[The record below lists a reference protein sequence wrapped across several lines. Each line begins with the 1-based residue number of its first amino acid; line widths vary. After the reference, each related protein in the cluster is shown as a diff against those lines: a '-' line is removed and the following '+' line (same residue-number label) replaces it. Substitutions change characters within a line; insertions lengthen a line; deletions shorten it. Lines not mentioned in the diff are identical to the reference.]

1 MRVNVY
7 DESFEYV
14 KLFGKPALFTESHID
29 RDTVPEGWYAYDL
42 RGSNTNS
49 SEPVTV
55 EPLVVINHAGT
66 ILTHEPVTV
75 PQSGVP

>member
-29 RDTVPEGWYAYDL
+29 RDTVPQ
-42 RGSNTNS
+42 R
-49 SEPVTV
+49 
-55 EPLVVINHAGT
+55 AGPKIRLPPPERT
-66 ILTHEPVTV
+66 IGRSRRAVF
-75 PQSGVP
+75 PQRVL